1 MCTIEEKDVLL
12 EYIADTAGMVLT
24 GGSGKYSP
32 AEPAMLAQI
41 RDRFYAT
48 DCSEL
53 DFTQEFNQ
61 LTELRKKY
69 HNNQEQLQHSPEQY
83 DVRKDAQEKF
93 ETVWAFVSAN
103 CRPVDRPSLYLSGG
117 QPGAGKS
124 RAIVRAQ
131 QLENGNLLNVVGD
144 DFRKFCSLYGYYN
157 QKYGRESSR
166 YTGEFAGIMVGMIR
180 DRAVAEKYNI
190 AIEGTFRTSEIP
202 LRELQTFTS
211 SGYTAHVIICTC
223 PAELSWQSTI
233 TRAKKMEDGGFPSR
247 YVPREHYDTVVGQLA
262 HNVQIIYDS
271 ALAAD
276 LQIISR
282 EKILFNSASEADRN
296 ADITV
301 AEVINRELNRQLPII
316 KK

>member
-1 MCTIEEKDVLL
+1 
-12 EYIADTAGMVLT
+12 
-24 GGSGKYSP
+24 
-32 AEPAMLAQI
+32 
-41 RDRFYAT
+41 
-48 DCSEL
+48 
-53 DFTQEFNQ
+53 
-61 LTELRKKY
+61 
-69 HNNQEQLQHSPEQY
+69 
-83 DVRKDAQEKF
+83 
-93 ETVWAFVSAN
+93 
-103 CRPVDRPSLYLSGG
+103 
-117 QPGAGKS
+117 
-124 RAIVRAQ
+124 
-131 QLENGNLLNVVGD
+131 
-144 DFRKFCSLYGYYN
+144 
-157 QKYGRESSR
+157 
-166 YTGEFAGIMVGMIR
+166 MIR

>member
-1 MCTIEEKDVLL
+1 
-12 EYIADTAGMVLT
+12 
-24 GGSGKYSP
+24 
-32 AEPAMLAQI
+32 
-41 RDRFYAT
+41 
-48 DCSEL
+48 
-53 DFTQEFNQ
+53 
-61 LTELRKKY
+61 
-69 HNNQEQLQHSPEQY
+69 
-83 DVRKDAQEKF
+83 
-93 ETVWAFVSAN
+93 
-103 CRPVDRPSLYLSGG
+103 
-117 QPGAGKS
+117 
-124 RAIVRAQ
+124 
-131 QLENGNLLNVVGD
+131 
-144 DFRKFCSLYGYYN
+144 
-157 QKYGRESSR
+157 
-166 YTGEFAGIMVGMIR
+166 MVGMIR

-301 AEVINRELNRQLPII
+301 TEVINRELNRQITNN
-316 KK
+316 